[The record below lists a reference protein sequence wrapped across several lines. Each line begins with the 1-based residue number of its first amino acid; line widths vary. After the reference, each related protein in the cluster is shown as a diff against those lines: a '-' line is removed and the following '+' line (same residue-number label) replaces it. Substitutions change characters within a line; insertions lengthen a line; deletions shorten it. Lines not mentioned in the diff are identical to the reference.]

1 MVPKTAENFRCLCTG
16 ASPPPLA
23 LVREKVRLGLEGV
36 RAFMSMVL
44 VRTMFAR
51 VHARVCVPL
60 HARACKCKGMTGS
73 TACWKPTLVCLRAC
87 VLGNARAPMGV
98 CVCAYGRV
106 GGLCLPVPF
115 CARLCKRMCSSVG
128 ARPCA
133 RSRVRAY
140 SSGEKGLGRDS
151 KKPLHFKNSTFHSTL
166 PCPAFTVLF
175 RQFPHVVRRDHP
187 SVHVPGRRLHR
198 RQRHRRRG
206 AADASDCS
214 LAHRSQEHVRV
225 TWTWCTVRVLCG
237 CASDYSGGLTA
248 EHLRREIPRREL
260 WAEAQRKG
268 AAVDG
273 ERGAEHERF
282 AVLYYNGRHA
292 APRRQTRGVRPGHL
306 GVQRRREDGEGG
318 HVCRRA
324 AVAHFSSQGGK
335 GTPLRGNVSCKA
347 LRGAARRSIRAAQ
360 ASRRRLSK
368 LSTAARWRRNRTYE
382 H

>member
-1 MVPKTAENFRCLCTG
+1 
-16 ASPPPLA
+16 
-23 LVREKVRLGLEGV
+23 
-36 RAFMSMVL
+36 
-44 VRTMFAR
+44 
-51 VHARVCVPL
+51 
-60 HARACKCKGMTGS
+60 MTGS

-187 SVHVPGRRLHR
+187 SIHVPGRRLHR

-237 CASDYSGGLTA
+237 CASDCSGGLTA

-292 APRRQTRGVRPGHL
+292 APRRQARRVRPRRL
-306 GVQRRREDGEGG
+306 GVHRRREDGEGG

-324 AVAHFSSQGGK
+324 ARTFRHRAERELHCVETLAARH
-335 GTPLRGNVSCKA
+335 C
-347 LRGAARRSIRAAQ
+347 AARRGGAYVLRRQ
-360 ASRRRLSK
+360 AEGDCQNYRLRRGGDAIART
-368 LSTAARWRRNRTYE
+368 STEEPLWHAARCMSARGRFGLGQSVFS
-382 H
+382 HSGA